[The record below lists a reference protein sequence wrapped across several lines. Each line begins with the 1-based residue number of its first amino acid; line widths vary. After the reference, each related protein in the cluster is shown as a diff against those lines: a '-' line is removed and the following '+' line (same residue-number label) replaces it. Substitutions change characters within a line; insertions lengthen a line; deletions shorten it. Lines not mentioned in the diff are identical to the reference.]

1 MGRIDYDVEY
11 VQNKSRSLVLS
22 QSLFFDAISIQIGNI
37 SFPFYS
43 ACSQ

>member
-1 MGRIDYDVEY
+1 MGRIDYDLEY
-11 VQNKSRSLVLS
+11 VQNKSCSLVLS
-22 QSLFFDAISIQIGNI
+22 QSLFFDVISIQIGNI

>member
-1 MGRIDYDVEY
+1 MGRIDYDLEY

-22 QSLFFDAISIQIGNI
+22 QSLFFDAMSIQIGNI

-43 ACSQ
+43 ARSL